1 MSRRKDA
8 QKRQE
13 VARATAKRFV
23 EIIDEAHADYA
34 TIDATDSTIPL
45 VVIAEEVPQEV
56 VVRVEQVKFLKKTE
70 PSKKEKTLGLVY
82 DVYQISGN
90 FKATNQTLYTW
101 KIVAEG
107 ADAPFAESDLAMFP
121 AVHIPFGSVCLS
133 ANGQDYIR
141 PLKEV
146 GCYQSTSMKT
156 AMRYSA
162 DEISAIIL
170 TEAMSQQ
177 SKALK
182 GTKTTAKKTP

>member
-1 MSRRKDA
+1 MSRRKEA
-8 QKRQE
+8 QTRQE

-23 EIIDEAHADYA
+23 EIIDESHADYA
-34 TIDATDSTIPL
+34 TIDATDSAVPL
-45 VVIAEEVPQEV
+45 IVIAEEVPQEV
-56 VVRVEQVKFLKKTE
+56 VVRVEQVTFLKQTE

-101 KIVAEG
+101 KIVPEG
-107 ADAPFAESDLAMFP
+107 ADAPFVVSDLAMFP

-133 ANGQDYIR
+133 ANGEDYIR

-156 AMRYSA
+156 AMKYSA

-170 TEAMSQQ
+170 TEAMSRQ

-182 GTKTTAKKTP
+182 GTKTTAKKTE